1 MLGASLVGRAPTIA
15 RLRGADT
22 AGVRSKHAIAIVHRR
37 SGARRSVVVTA
48 RRSDFTVP
56 ERMLSLDDVQ
66 VSALLSPKRDP
77 PTDLP
82 RLPTGRARGANQRT
96 TSFPRLHTLAP
107 RLTPSLRSSA
117 SRAQNPRASPASSEA
132 AANNIVAKP
141 AVPNT
146 GVVQYTLTFKT
157 GEKRGAGLSSRDGG
171 VTVMLI
177 AEDGR
182 GFVQRVDRYPQ
193 MAVPC
198 DDVNPDTDCEPIG
211 IYSAPRFERGAE
223 DTVTFDAPDL
233 GLPAAMWISPEDGGM
248 WYVDEVELRCSDGS
262 EMAIAAEEQR
272 RGAIVSYPC
281 EDWVGGTNPDDA
293 ALELRPNGFFK
304 MTPEQR
310 TKMRE
315 DGLREYGELKF
326 KMLTATGVAV
336 ALGCLATASLSGDGA
351 EHGADHLEL
360 MRSFASGG
368 GVGLVYLYMLT
379 RSVDTIGPGDSAKPF
394 GLMLLDAMTGIASS
408 GPVRLLLLALMGTW
422 GARYVEAST
431 GVGGHP
437 HYGDFFAAVIGFF
450 SYKAGVLVAGFSGVD
465 FTAIDADVVVEPVPV
480 RIVEQPRRVPGTAVD
495 RQFKGR
501 PGAR

>member
-107 RLTPSLRSSA
+107 RFTPSLRSSA

-141 AVPNT
+141 AVPNA
-146 GVVQYTLTFKT
+146 GIVQYTLTFKT

-262 EMAIAAEEQR
+262 EMAIAAEERR

-281 EDWVGGTNPDDA
+281 DDWVGGTNPDDA

-408 GPVRLLLLALMGTW
+408 GPVRLLMLALMGTW

-465 FTAIDADVVVEPVPV
+465 FTAMDADVVVEPVPV
-480 RIVEQPRRVPGTAVD
+480 RIAEQPRRVPGTAVD
-495 RQFKGR
+495 EQFKGR

>member
-66 VSALLSPKRDP
+66 
-77 PTDLP
+77 
-82 RLPTGRARGANQRT
+82 
-96 TSFPRLHTLAP
+96 
-107 RLTPSLRSSA
+107 
-117 SRAQNPRASPASSEA
+117 NPRASPASSEA

-141 AVPNT
+141 AVPNA
-146 GVVQYTLTFKT
+146 GIVQYTLTFKT

-198 DDVNPDTDCEPIG
+198 DDVNPETDCEPIG

-281 EDWVGGTNPDDA
+281 DDWVGGTNPDDA

-394 GLMLLDAMTGIASS
+394 GLMLLDAMMGIASS
-408 GPVRLLLLALMGTW
+408 GPVRLLMLALMGTW
-422 GARYVEAST
+422 GARYVEATT

-465 FTAIDADVVVEPVPV
+465 FTAMDADVVVEPVPV
-480 RIVEQPRRVPGTAVD
+480 RVAEQPRRVPGTAVD
-495 RQFKGR
+495 EQFKGR